1 VNLQVV
7 LLCWRNTLQ
16 DDKFNWTKDHI
27 GSRVVCTGRNGES
40 KFGTLNDVVTISNS
54 SKFLDVK
61 IDGSAKER
69 NYVPEDVVVLVPDEV
84 EQALKE

>member
-40 KFGTLNDVVTISNS
+40 KFGVLKDVIIISNS

-69 NYVPEDVVVLVPDEV
+69 NYVPEDVVVLVPE
-84 EQALKE
+84 